1 VIDALNFA
9 DLRRGARRTL
19 PRAIFEY
26 IDRGTEDE
34 SGMAHNRRAFE
45 QKRIAPRIL
54 QGASPRSTSTQLFGR
69 TLQIPIVVAPTA
81 CAGLVWYKG
90 EIALAKAAA
99 QAGIAFCAATE
110 AITCVEEIAANSPA
124 NLWFQLYLWEYQ
136 AMSEALVERARQSGA
151 ETLVLTVD
159 TPVYANREYN
169 VRNGMGMPF
178 KYSVRN
184 TLDVMCHPHWLAKVL
199 GRYMI
204 NGGAPS
210 FANYPQAYRQTI
222 LGGGSKQRLEHT
234 PQLTWAHVARLR
246 EIWKGNLVLK
256 GIVRADDALRAI
268 DHGVDGVVVSNHGA
282 RNLDSAVAPID
293 ALPAIVEAA
302 AGRLTILM
310 DSNIQRGSD
319 IFKALALGAQAVM
332 VGRAFLYGTAM
343 GGEAGALHTARMLRR
358 ELDLTMGNSGAR
370 NIVDIDGGLMA
381 P

>member
-1 VIDALNFA
+1 MDALNFA
-9 DLRRGARRTL
+9 ELRRGAQRTL

-34 SGMAHNRRAFE
+34 SGMNHNRRAFE

-54 QGASPRSTSTQLFGR
+54 QGGSPRSTSTQLFGKA
-69 TLQIPIVVAPTA
+69 LAMPIVVAPTA

-99 QAGIAFCAATE
+99 RAGIAFCAATE
-110 AITCVEEIAANSPA
+110 AITDVEEIASNSSA
-124 NLWFQLYLWEYQ
+124 DLWFQLYLWEHPSL
-136 AMSEALVERARQSGA
+136 SEALVERAKQAGA

-178 KYSVRN
+178 KYSARN
-184 TLDVMCHPHWLAKVL
+184 TLDVMCHPQWLAKVL

-210 FANYPQAYRQTI
+210 FANYPLAYRKTI
-222 LGGGSKQRLEHT
+222 LGGGSTQRLEHT
-234 PQLTWAHVARLR
+234 PNLTWQDVARLR
-246 EIWKGNLVLK
+246 DIWKGNLVLK

-293 ALPAIVEAA
+293 ALPAVVEAA

-343 GGEAGALHTARMLRR
+343 GGEAGALYTAQMLRR

-370 NIVDIDGGLMA
+370 HVGEINRQLLA
-381 P
+381 S